1 MTASSTRTAIGG
13 ASAPEAA
20 TAAAA
25 AAPSAAS
32 AGDAQP
38 DTENVYNLPVGEH
51 YYVVHAEMVLQHR
64 WSQ

>member
-13 ASAPEAA
+13 ASAPE
-20 TAAAA
+20 AAAA